1 MDVAEGTVRIELLEV
16 HFDVAG
22 DGDREFAK
30 LFERYI
36 NQWSRMQNERDCR
49 DHRARGIFPK
59 RSSPLYVPHPARLS

>member
-1 MDVAEGTVRIELLEV
+1 MAEGTVRIEMLEV

-36 NQWSRMQNERDCR
+36 NHWSRTQNERDVR
-49 DHRARGIFPK
+49 DRQFEAERTVGD
-59 RSSPLYVPHPARLS
+59 RTYGGR